1 MLNVCKFLLLCTLST
16 ELILCGS
23 ADNWEFTIFKIVRN
37 TTLGAWISIALDNIC
52 RNSYLYKFLSTKF
65 CRAAGLDYDCNKQ
78 HYDAWCNR
86 YLHLSWQVLNPCV
99 CFIRVFSY
107 RFCKRVFFLL
117 WPSEIFVFQPRPG
130 PDPWGSD
137 KRNSTVVTSILVT
150 WNVRDVHHT
159 TWALL

>member
-1 MLNVCKFLLLCTLST
+1 MQIFFCGLST
-16 ELILCGS
+16 KLIVCGS

-65 CRAAGLDYDCNKQ
+65 RRAAGLDYDCNKQ

-86 YLHLSWQVLNPCV
+86 YLHLSCQVLNRCV
-99 CFIRVFSY
+99 CFIRVFSN
-107 RFCKRVFFLL
+107 RFCKRVFFFSDHLRFL
-117 WPSEIFVFQPRPG
+117 YSNYS

-137 KRNSTVVTSILVT
+137 KRGSTVVTCDLECQRCT
-150 WNVRDVHHT
+150 PHHIST
-159 TWALL
+159 IIIN